1 MKKKPA
7 EKHDIRDWWAK
18 NPMTYGKEH
27 GHLEYL
33 DDKGDIHSAIIGSRE
48 FFELSD
54 STFYQWNSPLHTA
67 SGKFGKLFDYDRFK
81 DSSVL
86 EIGCG
91 MGCMAMNWA
100 MHGSRMTAV
109 DLNPVAI
116 EQTRRRFE
124 IFHLNANIVQVDAEN
139 LPFSENKFD
148 YVYSWGVLHHSP
160 NLIQSI
166 NEIYRV
172 LKPGGSFGIMLYNR
186 HSFLYRYVVEYLEGF
201 LHFEN
206 NFLTPLEL
214 ASRYGD
220 GGESEGNPHTWPVTT
235 SEVQEELFVQFK
247 QVQKRILG
255 TDLNYV
261 LDLWFPKLGSSL
273 MPRYLIKALARHWGW
288 SIWISGEKP
297 F

>member
-1 MKKKPA
+1 M
-7 EKHDIRDWWAK
+7 EKNSDIKHHIKEWWAK

-27 GHLEYL
+27 GHFEYL
-33 DDKGDIHSAIIGSRE
+33 DDNGVVRSLIIGSRE

-54 STFYQWNSPLHTA
+54 ATLYQWNSPLHTA
-67 SGKFGKLFDYDRFK
+67 NGKFGKLFDYNRFRS
-81 DSSVL
+81 SSVL

-100 MHGSRMTAV
+100 MNGSRMTVV
-109 DLNPVAI
+109 DLNPDAI

-124 IFHLNANIVQVDAEN
+124 IYNLDANIIQVDAEN
-139 LPFSENKFD
+139 LPFSGNRFD
-148 YVYSWGVLHHSP
+148 FVYSWGVLHHSP
-160 NLIQSI
+160 NLKHSI

-186 HSFLYRYVVEYLEGF
+186 HSLLYRYVIEYLEGF
-201 LHFEN
+201 LHLEN
-206 NFLTPLEL
+206 KFLNPLEL
-214 ASRYGD
+214 ASRYSD
-220 GGESEGNPHTWPVTT
+220 GAQSEGNPHTWPVTL
-235 SEVQEELFVQFK
+235 SEIQEDLFIQFK
-247 QVQKRILG
+247 QVQTRILG